1 MQACVSSAID
11 EGVQQAPDNP
21 RQKWRRI
28 AADKQSGQ
36 SWLDRCWGSLW
47 LKAKPSENDRL
58 KTVTY
63 QRVLTDAPT
72 TVIGECC
79 SRLSMLEGF
88 SGRAEQASV

>member
-1 MQACVSSAID
+1 M
-11 EGVQQAPDNP
+11 
-21 RQKWRRI
+21 
-28 AADKQSGQ
+28 
-36 SWLDRCWGSLW
+36 
-47 LKAKPSENDRL
+47 KAKPSENDRL